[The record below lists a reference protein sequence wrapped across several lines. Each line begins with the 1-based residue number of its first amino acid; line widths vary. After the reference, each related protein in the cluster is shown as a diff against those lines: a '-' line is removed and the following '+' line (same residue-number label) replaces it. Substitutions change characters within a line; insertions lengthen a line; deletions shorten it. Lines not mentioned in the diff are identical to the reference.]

1 MKEHSINQSKV
12 HKNAGRRTKEKEK
25 RDNVFN
31 FRCSD
36 KTLENL
42 DNALEY
48 FIIKAGH
55 RNFTKTDILAFAIDK
70 FQDDL
75 FKEINLIPT
84 TKHNNQSDLFK

>member
-1 MKEHSINQSKV
+1 MKEHNINQSKV

-36 KTLENL
+36 KTLKNL
-42 DNALEY
+42 EAALEY

-55 RNFTKTDILAFAIDK
+55 ANFTKTDIVAFAIDK
-70 FQDDL
+70 FQEDL
-75 FKEINLIPT
+75 FKEL
-84 TKHNNQSDLFK
+84 NNIS